1 MCRFCLSRHQPFH
14 GELHIPPVIGNGR
27 IFGIPVAGD
36 LATGR
41 REVVQGANAT
51 ARSSSRT

>member
-1 MCRFCLSRHQPFH
+1 MCRFCLSRRQPFH